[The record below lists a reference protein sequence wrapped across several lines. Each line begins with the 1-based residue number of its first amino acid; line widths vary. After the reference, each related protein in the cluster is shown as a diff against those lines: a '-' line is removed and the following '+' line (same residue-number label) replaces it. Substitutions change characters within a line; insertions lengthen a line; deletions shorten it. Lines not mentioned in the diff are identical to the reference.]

1 MFFIT
6 VCMQPTRMIHVNYKP
21 YSDIR
26 KTTTPD
32 TEEFTKCIIE
42 ERDQLKLDINTT
54 YPRVC
59 LRAVM

>member
-1 MFFIT
+1 
-6 VCMQPTRMIHVNYKP
+6 MQPTRMIHVNYKP